1 MSRIRILAATMQMRF
16 VLILALGL
24 SINSWG
30 QTQDK
35 GCECPSNQY
44 TDSKPETT
52 FHFTNGKAIVLCG
65 FAETKDSEKLYSEFV
80 LAVCGQNNVI
90 DFWDALTVCRITTN
104 KDTLKIEEL
113 KNLPTGDDLN
123 FILTVWR
130 IEKIYFKNGQVER
143 SFALNRKIRKYNQ
156 REIKTVLTEYERL
169 GKKLTYDNMDLIYK
183 LFMATISG
191 DKTAGKYLTDKTRF
205 ETLDGAFQ
213 EDYEELIAMLKS
225 WGWHNSSQQKL

>member
-1 MSRIRILAATMQMRF
+1 MQMRF
-16 VLILALGL
+16 VFILTFRLT
-24 SINSWG
+24 INSWG

-35 GCECPSNQY
+35 DCACPSNQY

-52 FHFTNGKAIVLCG
+52 FHFTNGKDISLCG
-65 FAETKDSEKLYSEFV
+65 YSETKDSEKIYSEFI

-104 KDTLKIEEL
+104 KDTLRIDEL
-113 KNLPTGDDLN
+113 KNLPTGDDLK
-123 FILTVWR
+123 FISTVWR
-130 IEKIYFKNGQVER
+130 IEKIYFRDGQVER
-143 SFALNRKIRKYNQ
+143 SSGLNRKIRKYNQ
-156 REIKTVLTEYERL
+156 REIKNVLTEYERL
-169 GKKLTYDNMDLIYK
+169 GKKLTYDNMDLVYR

-213 EDYEELIAMLKS
+213 EDYEELMAMLKS
-225 WGWHNSSQQKL
+225 WG